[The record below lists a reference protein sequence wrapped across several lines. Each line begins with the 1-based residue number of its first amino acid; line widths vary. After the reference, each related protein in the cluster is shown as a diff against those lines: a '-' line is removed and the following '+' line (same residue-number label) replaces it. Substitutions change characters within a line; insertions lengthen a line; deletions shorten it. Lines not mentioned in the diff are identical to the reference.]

1 MTFFKEKLILI
12 KELVLM
18 PEILML
24 LLYFALSIIVGI
36 AASKKVVSFRDF
48 AIGKR
53 NLPYPIIGMTLC
65 ATLIGGGSAI
75 GIAAE
80 SYKYGIIFLLA
91 RYGEV
96 FAYLIVAYVVAPR
109 MDRFFGLI
117 SVGDIMAKLYG
128 DKFGVVTGI
137 SGVLLCIGRVAAQL
151 MALGFIVEYLLG
163 YSQIVGI
170 LIGLSVVLIYSI
182 TGGIRAVILT
192 DVMQFVIMFVMLP
205 FVVKKSLIGIGGY
218 DQIVHRIIS
227 GIDTVSLSEI
237 IKYLTLFLYL
247 SLHFFVPPN
256 VQRLLI
262 CKDKNQ
268 VKKSFIM
275 FAMGDL
281 IFTTASGI
289 IGIIAYTTVKNID
302 ANLAYLSVIGD
313 MQSWAKGLGI
323 VGIFA
328 IIMSTADS
336 FLHAGS
342 ICFVNDALRLYKISD
357 KNKLIYARTVIF
369 VIGLAAA
376 LMAMLFKNIFEIAMY
391 TSNFWGPIILGP
403 AYAGILGYKLSAK
416 QVSMSMIC
424 GATAFILWEYCGLK
438 DITNIHTIFAGMIAN
453 FISVTFSIVFLNGAK
468 KIEK

>member
-1 MTFFKEKLILI
+1 MTLFKEKIIFI
-12 KELVLM
+12 KELVVM

-24 LLYFALSIIVGI
+24 LLYFFLSIIVGI
-36 AASKKVVSFRDF
+36 FASKKVDSFRDF

-53 NLPYPIIGMTLC
+53 NLPYTVIGMTLC

-96 FAYLIVAYVVAPR
+96 IAYLIVAYVVAPR
-109 MDRFFGLI
+109 MDKFFGLV

-128 DKFGVVTGI
+128 DKFGVITGI
-137 SGVLLCIGRVAAQL
+137 SGFLLCIGRVAAQV

-163 YSQIVGI
+163 YSQIEGI

-192 DVMQFVIMFVMLP
+192 DVVQFVIMFAMLP

-218 DQIVHRIIS
+218 DQIVHRITS
-227 GIDTVSLSEI
+227 GIDVISLGEI
-237 IKYLTLFLYL
+237 IKYLSLFLYL
-247 SLHFFVPPN
+247 NLHFFVPPN

-262 CKDKNQ
+262 CKDKTE
-268 VKKSFIM
+268 VKNAFVM
-275 FAMGDL
+275 FAIGDL

-289 IGIIAYTTVKNID
+289 IGIVAYVTVKNID

-323 VGIFA
+323 VGMFA

-357 KNKLIYARTVIF
+357 KNKLIYARAMIF
-369 VIGLAAA
+369 VIGLAATM
-376 LMAMLFKNIFEIAMY
+376 MAMLFENIFELAIYA
-391 TSNFWGPIILGP
+391 SNFWGPIILGP

-416 QVSMSMIC
+416 QVSMSMLC
-424 GATAFILWEYCGLK
+424 GVAAFILWEYCGLK
-438 DITNIHTIFAGMIAN
+438 NITNIHTIFAGMLTN
-453 FISVTFSIVFLNGAK
+453 FIVVTFSIIFLNGAK
-468 KIEK
+468 KIDK